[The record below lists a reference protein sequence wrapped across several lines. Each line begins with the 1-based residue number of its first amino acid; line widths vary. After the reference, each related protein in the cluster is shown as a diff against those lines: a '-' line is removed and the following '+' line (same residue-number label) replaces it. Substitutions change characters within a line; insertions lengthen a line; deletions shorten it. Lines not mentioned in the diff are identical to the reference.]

1 MTVPVCNPSPC
12 SRRRLAAQPGAPT
25 VRWPLFSPR
34 VFTDKSP
41 AINEHSFAPP
51 FVDQGPSMVDQ
62 PLALIGDEPEG
73 APASQEGFKG
83 PPPLHFI
90 ENDTNLCKLSF
101 LTGDAQHV
109 LP

>member
-1 MTVPVCNPSPC
+1 
-12 SRRRLAAQPGAPT
+12 
-25 VRWPLFSPR
+25 
-34 VFTDKSP
+34 
-41 AINEHSFAPP
+41 
-51 FVDQGPSMVDQ
+51 MVDQ